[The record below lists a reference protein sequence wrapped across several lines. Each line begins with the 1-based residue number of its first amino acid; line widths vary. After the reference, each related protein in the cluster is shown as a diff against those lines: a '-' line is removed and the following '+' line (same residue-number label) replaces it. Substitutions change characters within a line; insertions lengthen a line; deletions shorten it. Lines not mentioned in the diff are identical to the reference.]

1 VSEAVRRP
9 AGSSGAGSPR
19 RVIVLRHGQTDHN
32 ARGIWQGQ
40 LDSDLSALGHQ
51 QAREAA
57 RALAALG
64 PTRVVASDLTRAA
77 HTGQDVATECGIPIE
92 LDQRWREIHVGAWSG
107 MTAERV
113 REEYPED
120 SERLVRGEDFKRG
133 GHGESVAE
141 VAARVR
147 SALHDLLGGLAAGE
161 CAVIATHGVSG
172 RAIVAE
178 LVGLDQQLAWS
189 VLGGLGNCHWA
200 VLVEGKGGWRIQTW
214 NASA

>member
-1 VSEAVRRP
+1 MSEAARRP
-9 AGSSGAGSPR
+9 AGSRSPR

-32 ARGIWQGQ
+32 AQGIWQGQ
-40 LDSDLSALGHQ
+40 LDSDLSALGHE

-57 RALAALG
+57 RALATLE

-92 LDQRWREIHVGAWSG
+92 LDARWREIHVGAWSG
-107 MTAERV
+107 MTAEAV

-120 SERLVRGEDFKRG
+120 SERLVRGEDFRRG
-133 GHGESVAE
+133 RHGESVAE

-147 SALHDLLGGLAAGE
+147 GALDDLLEVLGEGE

-178 LVGLDQQLAWS
+178 LVGLDQQVAWT

-200 VLVEGKGGWRIQTW
+200 VLVEGDRGWRIQTW